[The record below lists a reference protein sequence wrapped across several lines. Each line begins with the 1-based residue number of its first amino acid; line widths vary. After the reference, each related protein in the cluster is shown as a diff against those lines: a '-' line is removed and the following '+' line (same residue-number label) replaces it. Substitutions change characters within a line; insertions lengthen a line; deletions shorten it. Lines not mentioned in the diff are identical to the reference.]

1 MTLLTLIG
9 TFHME
14 LAGEELIN
22 KALQQLNPDLLVAE
36 SNEFL
41 DIKATR
47 RQDLWSGLFDY
58 LAISPELRKKF
69 FACQPYK
76 EHLLSKLYAQEKK
89 IPLVMV
95 DLPEEI
101 DDLFVEAYSE
111 KDLVKSY
118 REDLDL
124 NTARQFVIERIER
137 EYEWHF
143 LAQGPQLP
151 NPVFYDGS
159 RITPCSIDHVGEREV
174 YMAQQ
179 IKEVLIKH
187 SDKRICGFFG
197 MLHLVDP
204 NSRRII
210 DLFERNFKN
219 LRHYLGEENITYTN
233 LVDFV

>member
-1 MTLLTLIG
+1 MALVTLIG

-36 SNEFL
+36 SNDAL

-76 EHLLSKLYAQEKK
+76 EHLLSKSYAREKK
-89 IPLVMV
+89 IPLIIV

-101 DDLFVEAYSE
+101 DDLFVEAYSG

-124 NTARQFVIERIER
+124 KTARQFVIESIER
-137 EYEWHF
+137 EYERHF

-151 NPVFYDGS
+151 NPIFYDGS
-159 RITPCSIDHVGEREV
+159 RITSRSIDHVGERDV

-187 SDKRICGFFG
+187 SGKRICGFFG

-204 NSRRII
+204 NSKRIT
-210 DLFERNFKN
+210 DLFEGKFKN
-219 LRHYLGEENITYTN
+219 LRYYLGEENITYAS
-233 LVDFV
+233 LIDFV